1 LDIRSLLGKRVT
13 ERIKPSTI
21 TEMMILVK
29 KHNAISLTAGE
40 PSSDVYPVEALREAV
55 EKALAD
61 PGLLSY
67 YPLSVGIVELRD
79 WIARWMKKDGILPEG
94 YSEESVILTNGSQ
107 DGLNL
112 VSEAF
117 VEAGDTIL
125 VENPTYPEALL
136 AFGKEGARFAGVPVD
151 KDGPIVEEMEKV
163 LSKDKVKMFYTIVNF
178 QNPSGCVTSERRKRQ
193 ILELARR
200 YNFLIIEDD
209 PYRYLRY
216 EGNHEGSYIKM
227 AQEEDMVIYLGSFS
241 KIIAPGI
248 RCGFMVVP
256 SKIASQMGELA
267 LATKLSLPA
276 FLQRAVFELLS
287 SLDMEAHLAHLRE
300 TYIARRNA
308 LDASLRENAASCG
321 MTYDL
326 PKGGFFIWARVPWLK
341 DCFDFAK
348 YAVLEEH
355 VGVVPG
361 AAFYPDDLS
370 ADRSTLRLSFA
381 KTPPDVAREAGQ
393 RLGRALEKYRAKY
406 EF

>member
-1 LDIRSLLGKRVT
+1 MSLLGKRVT
-13 ERIKPSTI
+13 ERIKPSAI

-40 PSSDVYPVEALREAV
+40 PSSEMYPVDLLRETIERALR
-55 EKALAD
+55 D
-61 PGLLSY
+61 PGILSY
-67 YPLSVGIVELRD
+67 YPLSTGITELRE
-79 WIARWMKKDGILPEG
+79 WIAEWMKEDGLLPQSYGGEN
-94 YSEESVILTNGSQ
+94 VIMTNGSQ

-117 VEAGDTIL
+117 VEPGDTVL

-136 AFGKEGARFAGVPVD
+136 AFGKEGARFVSVPVD

-163 LSKDKVKMFYTIVNF
+163 LSQNKVKLFYTIVNF
-178 QNPSGCVTSERRKRQ
+178 QNPSGCVTTEERKKR
-193 ILELARR
+193 ILELASR
-200 YNFLIIEDD
+200 YGFLIIEDD

-216 EGNHEGSYIKM
+216 EGEHEGSYIGL
-227 AQEEDMVIYLGSFS
+227 AQEEDRVIYLGSFS

-248 RCGFMVVP
+248 RCGYMVLP
-256 SKIASQMGELA
+256 SKIVGPMGELI

-276 FLQRAVFELLS
+276 FLQRATWELL
-287 SLDMEAHLAHLRE
+287 LNIDMKAHLAKLAD
-300 TYIARRNA
+300 TYRTRRDA
-308 LDASLRENAASCG
+308 LHRFLQEKAVPQG

-348 YAVLEEH
+348 YAVLEEK

-361 AAFYPDDLS
+361 AAFYPDVLT

-381 KTPPDVAREAGQ
+381 KVPPETAEEAGE
-393 RLGRALEKYRAKY
+393 RLGRALAGYKETR
-406 EF
+406 

>member
-1 LDIRSLLGKRVT
+1 MDIMSLLGKRVT
-13 ERIKPSTI
+13 ERIKPSAI

-40 PSSDVYPVEALREAV
+40 PSSEMYPVDLLRETIERALR
-55 EKALAD
+55 D
-61 PGLLSY
+61 PGILSY
-67 YPLSVGIVELRD
+67 YPLSTGITELRE
-79 WIARWMKKDGILPEG
+79 WIAEWMKEDGLLPQSYGGEN
-94 YSEESVILTNGSQ
+94 VIMTNGSQ

-117 VEAGDTIL
+117 VEPGDTVL

-136 AFGKEGARFAGVPVD
+136 AFGKEGARFVSVPVD
-151 KDGPIVEEMEKV
+151 KDGPIVKEMEKV
-163 LSKDKVKMFYTIVNF
+163 LSQNKVKLFYTIVNF
-178 QNPSGCVTSERRKRQ
+178 QNPSGCVTCDERKRQ
-193 ILELARR
+193 ILELASR
-200 YNFLIIEDD
+200 YGFLIIEDD

-216 EGNHEGSYIKM
+216 EGEHEGSYIGL
-227 AQEEDMVIYLGSFS
+227 AQEEDRVIYLGSFS

-248 RCGFMVVP
+248 RCGYMVLP
-256 SKIASQMGELA
+256 SKIVGPMGELI

-276 FLQRAVFELLS
+276 FLQRATWELLRNIN
-287 SLDMEAHLAHLRE
+287 MKAHLAKLAD
-300 TYIARRNA
+300 TYRTRRDA
-308 LDASLRENAASCG
+308 LHRFLQEKAVPQG

-348 YAVLEEH
+348 FAVLEEK

-361 AAFYPDDLS
+361 AAFYPDVLT

-381 KTPPDVAREAGQ
+381 KVPPETAEEAGE
-393 RLGRALEKYRAKY
+393 RLGRALARYKETR
-406 EF
+406 

>member
-1 LDIRSLLGKRVT
+1 MEIMSLLGKRVT
-13 ERIKPSTI
+13 ERIKPSAI

-40 PSSDVYPVEALREAV
+40 PSSEMYPVDLLRETIERALR
-55 EKALAD
+55 D
-61 PGLLSY
+61 PGILSY
-67 YPLSVGIVELRD
+67 YPLSTGITELRE
-79 WIARWMKKDGILPEG
+79 WIAEWMKEDGLLPQSYGGEN
-94 YSEESVILTNGSQ
+94 VIMTNGSQ

-117 VEAGDTIL
+117 VEPGDTVL

-136 AFGKEGARFAGVPVD
+136 AFGKEGARFVSVPVD

-163 LSKDKVKMFYTIVNF
+163 LSQNKVKLFYTIVNF
-178 QNPSGCVTSERRKRQ
+178 QNPSGCVTTEERKKR
-193 ILELARR
+193 ILELASR
-200 YNFLIIEDD
+200 YGFLIIEDD

-216 EGNHEGSYIKM
+216 EGEHEGSYIGL
-227 AQEEDMVIYLGSFS
+227 AQEEDRVIYLGSFS

-248 RCGFMVVP
+248 RCGYMVLP
-256 SKIASQMGELA
+256 SKIVGPMGELI

-276 FLQRAVFELLS
+276 FLQRATWELL
-287 SLDMEAHLAHLRE
+287 LNIDMKAHLAKLAD
-300 TYIARRNA
+300 TYRTRRDA
-308 LDASLRENAASCG
+308 LHRFLQEKAVPQG

-348 YAVLEEH
+348 YAVLEEK

-361 AAFYPDDLS
+361 AAFYPDVLT

-381 KTPPDVAREAGQ
+381 KVPPETAEEAGE
-393 RLGRALEKYRAKY
+393 RLGRALEKYRAKCEY
-406 EF
+406 

>member
-1 LDIRSLLGKRVT
+1 MEIMSLLGKRVT
-13 ERIKPSTI
+13 ERIKPSAI

-40 PSSDVYPVEALREAV
+40 PSSEMYPVDLLRETIERALR
-55 EKALAD
+55 D
-61 PGLLSY
+61 PGILSY
-67 YPLSVGIVELRD
+67 YPLSTGITELRE
-79 WIARWMKKDGILPEG
+79 WIAEWMKEDGLLPQSYGGEN
-94 YSEESVILTNGSQ
+94 VIMTNGSQ

-117 VEAGDTIL
+117 VEPGDTVL

-136 AFGKEGARFAGVPVD
+136 AFGKEGARFVSVPVD

-163 LSKDKVKMFYTIVNF
+163 LSQNKVKLFYTIVNF
-178 QNPSGCVTSERRKRQ
+178 QNPSGCVTTEERKKR
-193 ILELARR
+193 ILELASR
-200 YNFLIIEDD
+200 YGFLIIEDD

-216 EGNHEGSYIKM
+216 EGEHEGSYIGL
-227 AQEEDMVIYLGSFS
+227 AQEEDRVIYLGSFS

-248 RCGFMVVP
+248 RCGYMVLP
-256 SKIASQMGELA
+256 SKIVGPMGELI

-276 FLQRAVFELLS
+276 FLQRATWELL
-287 SLDMEAHLAHLRE
+287 LNIDMKVHLAKLAD
-300 TYIARRNA
+300 TYRTRRDA
-308 LDASLRENAASCG
+308 LHRFLQEKAVPQG

-348 YAVLEEH
+348 YAVLEEK

-361 AAFYPDDLS
+361 AAFYPDVLT

-381 KTPPDVAREAGQ
+381 KVPPETAEEAGE
-393 RLGRALEKYRAKY
+393 RLGRALAGYKETR
-406 EF
+406 

>member
-1 LDIRSLLGKRVT
+1 LEIMSLLGKRVT
-13 ERIKPSTI
+13 ERIKPSAI

-40 PSSDVYPVEALREAV
+40 PSSEMYPVDLLRETIERALR
-55 EKALAD
+55 D
-61 PGLLSY
+61 PGILSY
-67 YPLSVGIVELRD
+67 YPLSTGITELRE
-79 WIARWMKKDGILPEG
+79 WIAEWMKEDGLLPQSYGGEN
-94 YSEESVILTNGSQ
+94 VIMTNGSQ

-117 VEAGDTIL
+117 VEPGDTVL

-136 AFGKEGARFAGVPVD
+136 AFGKEGARFVSVPVD

-163 LSKDKVKMFYTIVNF
+163 LSQNKVKLFYTIVNF
-178 QNPSGCVTSERRKRQ
+178 QNPSGCVTTEERKKR
-193 ILELARR
+193 ILELASR
-200 YNFLIIEDD
+200 YGFLIIEDD

-216 EGNHEGSYIKM
+216 EGEHEGSYIGL
-227 AQEEDMVIYLGSFS
+227 AQEEDRVIYLGSFS

-248 RCGFMVVP
+248 RCGYMVLP
-256 SKIASQMGELA
+256 SKIVGPMGELI

-276 FLQRAVFELLS
+276 FLQRATWELL
-287 SLDMEAHLAHLRE
+287 LNIDMKVHLAKLAD
-300 TYIARRNA
+300 TYRTRRDA
-308 LDASLRENAASCG
+308 LHRFLQEKAVPQG

-348 YAVLEEH
+348 YAVLEEK

-361 AAFYPDDLS
+361 AAFYPDVLT

-381 KTPPDVAREAGQ
+381 KVPPETAEEAGE
-393 RLGRALEKYRAKY
+393 RLGRALAGYKETR
-406 EF
+406 

>member
-1 LDIRSLLGKRVT
+1 LDIMSLLGKRVT
-13 ERIKPSTI
+13 ERIKPSAI

-40 PSSDVYPVEALREAV
+40 PSSEMYPVDLLRETIERALR
-55 EKALAD
+55 D
-61 PGLLSY
+61 PGILSY
-67 YPLSVGIVELRD
+67 YPLSTGITELRE
-79 WIARWMKKDGILPEG
+79 WIAEWMKEDGLLPQSYGGEN
-94 YSEESVILTNGSQ
+94 VIMTNGSQ

-117 VEAGDTIL
+117 VEPGDTVL

-136 AFGKEGARFAGVPVD
+136 AFGKEGARFVSVPVD

-163 LSKDKVKMFYTIVNF
+163 LSQNKVKLFYTIVNF
-178 QNPSGCVTSERRKRQ
+178 QNPSGCVTCDERKRQ
-193 ILELARR
+193 ILELASR
-200 YNFLIIEDD
+200 YGFLIIEDD

-216 EGNHEGSYIKM
+216 EGEHEGSYIGL
-227 AQEEDMVIYLGSFS
+227 AQEEDRVIYLGSFS

-248 RCGFMVVP
+248 RCGYMVVP
-256 SKIASQMGELA
+256 SKITSQMGELV

-276 FLQRAVFELLS
+276 FLQRATWELLRNI
-287 SLDMEAHLAHLRE
+287 DMKAHLAKLAD
-300 TYIARRNA
+300 TYRTRRDA
-308 LDASLRENAASCG
+308 LHRFLQEKTAPQG

-348 YAVLEEH
+348 FAVLEEK

-361 AAFYPDDLS
+361 AAFYPDVLT

-381 KTPPDVAREAGQ
+381 KVPPETAEEAGE
-393 RLGRALEKYRAKY
+393 RLGRALARYKETR
-406 EF
+406 

>member
-13 ERIKPSTI
+13 ERIKPSAI

-40 PSSDVYPVEALREAV
+40 PSSDVYPADLLRESI
-55 EKALAD
+55 EKALRD
-61 PGLLSY
+61 PGILSY
-67 YPLSVGIVELRD
+67 YPLSTGITELRE
-79 WIARWMKKDGILPEG
+79 WIAEWMKEDELLPQG
-94 YSEESVILTNGSQ
+94 YGGENVIMTNGSQ

-117 VEAGDTIL
+117 VEPGDTVL

-136 AFGKEGARFAGVPVD
+136 AFGKEGANFASVPVD

-163 LSKDKVKMFYTIVNF
+163 LSKGRVKMFYTIVNF
-178 QNPSGCVTSERRKRQ
+178 QNPSGCVTCDERKRQ

-200 YNFLIIEDD
+200 YGFLIIEDD

-227 AQEEDMVIYLGSFS
+227 AQDEDMVIYLGSFS

-287 SLDMEAHLAHLRE
+287 SLDMKAHLAHLRE
-300 TYIARRNA
+300 TYVARRNA
-308 LDASLRENAASCG
+308 LDASLADNAVPQG

-326 PKGGFFIWARVPWLK
+326 PMGGFFIWARVPWLK

-361 AAFYPDDLS
+361 AAFFPDTSS
-370 ADRSTLRLSFA
+370 ADSSTLRLSFA
-381 KTPPDVAREAGQ
+381 KTPPEIAREAGL
-393 RLGRALEKYRAKY
+393 RLGRALEKYRAKC
-406 EF
+406 EH

>member
-1 LDIRSLLGKRVT
+1 LDIMSLLGKRVT
-13 ERIKPSTI
+13 ERIKPSAI

-40 PSSDVYPVEALREAV
+40 PSSEMYPVDLLRETIERALR
-55 EKALAD
+55 D
-61 PGLLSY
+61 PGILSY
-67 YPLSVGIVELRD
+67 YPLSTGITELRE
-79 WIARWMKKDGILPEG
+79 WIAEWMKEDGLLPQSYGGEN
-94 YSEESVILTNGSQ
+94 VIMTNGSQ

-117 VEAGDTIL
+117 VEPGDTVL

-136 AFGKEGARFAGVPVD
+136 AFGKEGARFVSVPVD
-151 KDGPIVEEMEKV
+151 KDGPIVEEMERV
-163 LSKDKVKMFYTIVNF
+163 LSQNKVKLFYTIVNF
-178 QNPSGCVTSERRKRQ
+178 QNPSGCVTCDERKRR
-193 ILELARR
+193 ILELASR
-200 YNFLIIEDD
+200 YGFLIIEDD

-216 EGNHEGSYIKM
+216 EGKHEGSYISL
-227 AQEEDMVIYLGSFS
+227 AQEEDRVIYLGSFS

-248 RCGFMVVP
+248 RCGYMVVP
-256 SKIASQMGELA
+256 SKITSQMGELV

-276 FLQRAVFELLS
+276 FLQRATWELLRNI
-287 SLDMEAHLAHLRE
+287 DMKAHLAKLAD
-300 TYIARRNA
+300 TYRTRRDA
-308 LDASLRENAASCG
+308 LHRFLQEKTAPQG

-348 YAVLEEH
+348 FAVLEEK

-361 AAFYPDDLS
+361 AAFYPDVLT

-381 KTPPDVAREAGQ
+381 KVPPETAEEAGE
-393 RLGRALEKYRAKY
+393 RLGRALARYKETR
-406 EF
+406 

>member
-1 LDIRSLLGKRVT
+1 MSLLGKRVT
-13 ERIKPSTI
+13 ERIKPSAI

-29 KHNAISLTAGE
+29 KHKAISLTAGE
-40 PSSDVYPVEALREAV
+40 PSSEMYPVDLLRETIERALR
-55 EKALAD
+55 D
-61 PGLLSY
+61 PGILSY
-67 YPLSVGIVELRD
+67 YPLSTGITELRE
-79 WIARWMKKDGILPEG
+79 WIAEWMKEDGLLPQSYGGEN
-94 YSEESVILTNGSQ
+94 VIMTNGSQ

-117 VEAGDTIL
+117 IEPGDTVL

-136 AFGKEGARFAGVPVD
+136 AFGKEGARFVSVPVD

-163 LSKDKVKMFYTIVNF
+163 LSQNKVKLFYTIVNF
-178 QNPSGCVTSERRKRQ
+178 QNPSGCVTTEERKKR
-193 ILELARR
+193 ILELASR
-200 YNFLIIEDD
+200 YGFLIIEDD

-216 EGNHEGSYIKM
+216 EGEHEGSYIGL
-227 AQEEDMVIYLGSFS
+227 AQEEDRVIYLGSFS

-248 RCGFMVVP
+248 RCGYMVLP
-256 SKIASQMGELA
+256 SKIVGPMGELI

-276 FLQRAVFELLS
+276 FLQRATWELLRNI
-287 SLDMEAHLAHLRE
+287 DMKAHLAKLAD
-300 TYIARRNA
+300 TYRTRRDA
-308 LDASLRENAASCG
+308 LHRFLQEKAVPQG

-348 YAVLEEH
+348 FAVLEEK

-361 AAFYPDDLS
+361 AAFYPDVLT

-381 KTPPDVAREAGQ
+381 KVPPETAEEAGE
-393 RLGRALEKYRAKY
+393 RLGRALARYKETR
-406 EF
+406 

>member
-1 LDIRSLLGKRVT
+1 MDIMSLLGKRVT
-13 ERIKPSTI
+13 ERIKPSAI

-29 KHNAISLTAGE
+29 KHKAISLTAGE
-40 PSSDVYPVEALREAV
+40 PSSEMYPVDLLRETIERALR
-55 EKALAD
+55 D
-61 PGLLSY
+61 PGILSY
-67 YPLSVGIVELRD
+67 YPLSTGITELRE
-79 WIARWMKKDGILPEG
+79 WIAEWMKEDGLLPQSYGGEN
-94 YSEESVILTNGSQ
+94 VIMTNGSQ

-117 VEAGDTIL
+117 IEPGDTVL

-136 AFGKEGARFAGVPVD
+136 AFGKEGARFVSVPVD

-163 LSKDKVKMFYTIVNF
+163 LSQNKVKLFYTIVNF
-178 QNPSGCVTSERRKRQ
+178 QNPSGCVTTEERKKR
-193 ILELARR
+193 ILELASR
-200 YNFLIIEDD
+200 YGFLIIEDD

-216 EGNHEGSYIKM
+216 EGEHEGSYIGL
-227 AQEEDMVIYLGSFS
+227 AQEEDRVIYLGSFS

-248 RCGFMVVP
+248 RCGYMVLP
-256 SKIASQMGELA
+256 SKIVGPMGELI

-276 FLQRAVFELLS
+276 FLQRATWELLRNI
-287 SLDMEAHLAHLRE
+287 DMKAHLAKLAD
-300 TYIARRNA
+300 TYRTRRDA
-308 LDASLRENAASCG
+308 LHRFLQEKAVPQG

-348 YAVLEEH
+348 FAVLEEK

-361 AAFYPDDLS
+361 AAFYPDVLT

-381 KTPPDVAREAGQ
+381 KVPPETAEEAGE
-393 RLGRALEKYRAKY
+393 RLGRALARYKETR
-406 EF
+406 

>member
-1 LDIRSLLGKRVT
+1 MSLLGKRVT
-13 ERIKPSTI
+13 ERIKPSAI

-40 PSSDVYPVEALREAV
+40 PSSEMYPVDLLRETIERALR
-55 EKALAD
+55 D
-61 PGLLSY
+61 PGILSY
-67 YPLSVGIVELRD
+67 YPLSTGITELRE
-79 WIARWMKKDGILPEG
+79 WIAEWMKEDGLLPQSYGGEN
-94 YSEESVILTNGSQ
+94 VIMTNGSQ

-117 VEAGDTIL
+117 VEPGDTVL

-136 AFGKEGARFAGVPVD
+136 AFGKEGARFVSVPVD

-163 LSKDKVKMFYTIVNF
+163 LSQNKVKLFYTIVNF
-178 QNPSGCVTSERRKRQ
+178 QNPSGCVTTEERKKR
-193 ILELARR
+193 ILELASR
-200 YNFLIIEDD
+200 YGFLIIEDD

-216 EGNHEGSYIKM
+216 EGEHEGSYIGL
-227 AQEEDMVIYLGSFS
+227 AQEEDRVIYLGSFS

-248 RCGFMVVP
+248 RCGYMVLP
-256 SKIASQMGELA
+256 SKIVGPMGELI

-276 FLQRAVFELLS
+276 FLQRATWELL
-287 SLDMEAHLAHLRE
+287 LNIDMKVHLAKLAD
-300 TYIARRNA
+300 TYRTRRDA
-308 LDASLRENAASCG
+308 LHRFLQEKAVPQG

-348 YAVLEEH
+348 YAVLEEK

-361 AAFYPDDLS
+361 AAFYPDVLT

-381 KTPPDVAREAGQ
+381 KVPPETAEEAGE
-393 RLGRALEKYRAKY
+393 RLGRALAGYKETR
-406 EF
+406 

>member
-1 LDIRSLLGKRVT
+1 MDIMSLLGKRVT
-13 ERIKPSTI
+13 ERIKPSAI

-40 PSSDVYPVEALREAV
+40 PSSEMYPVDLLRETIERALR
-55 EKALAD
+55 D
-61 PGLLSY
+61 PGILSY
-67 YPLSVGIVELRD
+67 YPLSTGITELRE
-79 WIARWMKKDGILPEG
+79 WIAEWMKEDGLLPQSYGGEN
-94 YSEESVILTNGSQ
+94 VIMTNGSQ

-117 VEAGDTIL
+117 VEPGDTVL

-136 AFGKEGARFAGVPVD
+136 AFGKEGARFVSVPVD
-151 KDGPIVEEMEKV
+151 KDGPIVEEMERV
-163 LSKDKVKMFYTIVNF
+163 LSQNKVKLFYTIVNF
-178 QNPSGCVTSERRKRQ
+178 QNPSGCVTCDERKRR
-193 ILELARR
+193 ILELASR
-200 YNFLIIEDD
+200 YGFLIIEDD

-216 EGNHEGSYIKM
+216 EGKHEGSYIGL
-227 AQEEDMVIYLGSFS
+227 AQEEDGVIYLGSFS

-248 RCGFMVVP
+248 RCGYMVVP
-256 SKIASQMGELA
+256 SKITSQMGELV

-276 FLQRAVFELLS
+276 FLQRATWELLRNI
-287 SLDMEAHLAHLRE
+287 DMKAHLAKLAD
-300 TYIARRNA
+300 TYRTRRDA
-308 LDASLRENAASCG
+308 LHRFLQEKTAPQG

-348 YAVLEEH
+348 FAVLEEK

-361 AAFYPDDLS
+361 AAFYPDVLT

-381 KTPPDVAREAGQ
+381 KVPPETAEEAGE
-393 RLGRALEKYRAKY
+393 RLGRALARYKETR
-406 EF
+406 

>member
-1 LDIRSLLGKRVT
+1 MDIMSLLGKRVT
-13 ERIKPSTI
+13 ERIKPSAI

-40 PSSDVYPVEALREAV
+40 PSSEMYPVDLLRETIERALR
-55 EKALAD
+55 D
-61 PGLLSY
+61 PGILSY
-67 YPLSVGIVELRD
+67 YPLSTGITELRE
-79 WIARWMKKDGILPEG
+79 WIAEWMKEDGLLPQSYGGEN
-94 YSEESVILTNGSQ
+94 VIMTNGSQ

-117 VEAGDTIL
+117 VEPGDTVL

-136 AFGKEGARFAGVPVD
+136 AFGKEGARFVSVPVD

-163 LSKDKVKMFYTIVNF
+163 LSQNKVKLFYTIVNF
-178 QNPSGCVTSERRKRQ
+178 QNPSGCVTTEERKKR
-193 ILELARR
+193 ILELASR
-200 YNFLIIEDD
+200 YGFLIIEDD

-216 EGNHEGSYIKM
+216 EGEHEGSYIGL
-227 AQEEDMVIYLGSFS
+227 AQEEDRVIYLGSFS

-248 RCGFMVVP
+248 RCGYMVLP
-256 SKIASQMGELA
+256 SKIVGPMGELI

-276 FLQRAVFELLS
+276 FLQRATWELL
-287 SLDMEAHLAHLRE
+287 LNIDMKAHLAKLAD
-300 TYIARRNA
+300 TYRTRRDA
-308 LDASLRENAASCG
+308 LHRFLQEKAVPQG

-348 YAVLEEH
+348 YAVLEEK

-361 AAFYPDDLS
+361 AAFYPDVLT

-381 KTPPDVAREAGQ
+381 KVPPETAEEAGE
-393 RLGRALEKYRAKY
+393 RLGRALAGYKETR
-406 EF
+406 

>member
-1 LDIRSLLGKRVT
+1 MSLLGKRVT
-13 ERIKPSTI
+13 ERIKPSAI

-40 PSSDVYPVEALREAV
+40 PSSEMYPVDLLRETIERALR
-55 EKALAD
+55 D
-61 PGLLSY
+61 PGILSY
-67 YPLSVGIVELRD
+67 YPLSTGITELRE
-79 WIARWMKKDGILPEG
+79 WIAEWMKEDELLPQSYGWEN
-94 YSEESVILTNGSQ
+94 VIMTNGSQ

-117 VEAGDTIL
+117 IEAGDVVLT
-125 VENPTYPEALL
+125 ESPTYPEALL
-136 AFGKEGARFAGVPVD
+136 AFGKEGARFVSVPVD

-163 LSKDKVKMFYTIVNF
+163 LSQNKVKLFYTIVNF
-178 QNPSGCVTSERRKRQ
+178 QNPSGCVTTEERKKR
-193 ILELARR
+193 ILELASQ
-200 YNFLIIEDD
+200 YGFLIIEDD

-216 EGNHEGSYIKM
+216 EGEHEGSYIGL
-227 AQEEDMVIYLGSFS
+227 AQEEDRVIYLGSFS

-248 RCGFMVVP
+248 RCGYMVLP
-256 SKIASQMGELA
+256 SKIVGPMGELI

-276 FLQRAVFELLS
+276 FLQRATWELLRNI
-287 SLDMEAHLAHLRE
+287 DMKAHLAKLAD
-300 TYIARRNA
+300 TYRTRRDA
-308 LDASLRENAASCG
+308 LHRFLQEKAVPQG

-348 YAVLEEH
+348 YAVLEEK

-361 AAFYPDDLS
+361 AAFYPDVLT

-381 KTPPDVAREAGQ
+381 KVPPETAEEAGE
-393 RLGRALEKYRAKY
+393 RLGRALARYKETR
-406 EF
+406 

>member
-1 LDIRSLLGKRVT
+1 MEIMSLLGKRVT
-13 ERIKPSTI
+13 ERIKPSAI

-40 PSSDVYPVEALREAV
+40 PSSEMYPVDLLRETIERALR
-55 EKALAD
+55 D
-61 PGLLSY
+61 PGILSY
-67 YPLSVGIVELRD
+67 YPLSTGITELRE
-79 WIARWMKKDGILPEG
+79 WIAEWMKEDELLPQSYGWEN
-94 YSEESVILTNGSQ
+94 VIMTNGSQ

-117 VEAGDTIL
+117 IEAGDVVLT
-125 VENPTYPEALL
+125 ESPTYPEALL
-136 AFGKEGARFAGVPVD
+136 AFGKEGARFVSVPVD

-163 LSKDKVKMFYTIVNF
+163 LSQNKVKLFYTIVNF
-178 QNPSGCVTSERRKRQ
+178 QNPSGCVTTEERKKR
-193 ILELARR
+193 ILELASQ
-200 YNFLIIEDD
+200 YGFLIIEDD

-216 EGNHEGSYIKM
+216 EGEHEGSYIGL
-227 AQEEDMVIYLGSFS
+227 AQEEDRVIYLGSFS

-248 RCGFMVVP
+248 RCGYMVLP
-256 SKIASQMGELA
+256 SKIVGPMGELI

-276 FLQRAVFELLS
+276 FLQRATWELLRNI
-287 SLDMEAHLAHLRE
+287 DMKAHLAKLAD
-300 TYIARRNA
+300 TYRTRRDA
-308 LDASLRENAASCG
+308 LHRFLQEKAVPQG

-348 YAVLEEH
+348 YAVLEEK

-361 AAFYPDDLS
+361 AAFYPDVLT

-381 KTPPDVAREAGQ
+381 KVPPETAEEAGE
-393 RLGRALEKYRAKY
+393 RLGRALARYKETR
-406 EF
+406 